1 MWELLLNKDKELSL
15 IKSNFLSF
23 GIIKVFDYI
32 FPLLLLPLM
41 VRVLG
46 IENYGA
52 YVIAGSIAAISRIF
66 ISFGFDLTGSKELAL
81 AREDYKKIV
90 VYFNSIQYIKFMIF
104 LILTLL
110 LLLGIF
116 LIKIFDFKVE
126 YWLFI
131 FLFVAVFGDEVL
143 YSNWF
148 YYGMQKAKELALL
161 KISQR
166 FLLLLIV
173 FSISFLDVVEKFK
186 TIVFFEM
193 ILALLFGS
201 ISFFTLVKRNKL
213 KISVPDTNIVFTFIK
228 NGYYVFLSNISVYMY
243 SSLNIIIIGSILGAK
258 FSGMYAIC
266 EKIYMAVRSALEPFT
281 QAVYPYLNRLYN
293 SDKNNF
299 FKTANKIILVYFL
312 ILISVAFFI
321 NFFKGKILF
330 LVTNTNDLITENILV
345 LFSIALPLA
354 LGGMLSKL
362 LIVQNKSNYLFNI
375 TFMAMCLNL
384 IIIYPFVKYIG
395 IYGAVFSFLL
405 VQFFQLI
412 LQFKFYFQAGKYNG

>member
-1 MWELLLNKDKELSL
+1 MNKGKELSL

-81 AREDYKKIV
+81 AREDHKKV
-90 VYFNSIQYIKFMIF
+90 VECFNSIQYVKFSIF
-104 LILTLL
+104 LMLTLL
-110 LLLGIF
+110 LLLGFF
-116 LIKIFDFKVE
+116 LTTIFDFEVE

-148 YYGMQKAKELALL
+148 YYGMQKAKELALF

-166 FLLLLIV
+166 FLLLLVV
-173 FSISFLDVVEKFK
+173 FSISLFDVVEEFK

-193 ILALLFGS
+193 ILALIFGLL
-201 ISFFTLVKRNKL
+201 SFLMLVKKNKL
-213 KISVPDTNIVFTFIK
+213 KISFPETTMVVGFIK
-228 NGYYVFLSNISVYMY
+228 NGYHVFLSNISVYMY
-243 SSLNIIIIGSILGAK
+243 SSLNILIIGSMLGVK
-258 FSGMYAIC
+258 FSGIYAIC

-281 QAVYPYLNRLYN
+281 QAVYPYLNRLYS
-293 SDKNNF
+293 SDMNNF

-312 ILISVAFFI
+312 ILISIAFFI
-321 NFFKGKILF
+321 YLFKEKILF
-330 LVTNTNDLITENILV
+330 LVTNKNDLIAENVLV
-345 LFSIALPLA
+345 LFLIALPLA

-362 LIVQNKSNYLFNI
+362 LVIQNKSNYLFRI
-375 TFMAMCLNL
+375 TFMAMCLNI

-395 IYGAVFSFLL
+395 IYGAVFSFIL
-405 VQFFQLI
+405 VQSFQLL
-412 LQFKFYFQAGKYNG
+412 LQFKFYFKAGKYNV